1 MVEARFFCETGAL
14 AGADYRIGGDAT
26 IGRGP
31 SNAIVVDDSAVSK
44 THARIAFDAAAAAWF
59 LEDLGSMNGTRLDGA
74 PVSGRIRLRDLHV
87 VTLGGRHDFIFV
99 VPAGEARPAAAFAAS
114 DSRPDARPSDAGA
127 PGVGASGTRHE
138 PAPVLSVPPLASGGD
153 PGAAGVGD
161 SSPEGAGS
169 RGASSSGGR
178 SSASE
183 TRYERAPVLSVPPL
197 ASGGDPG
204 AAGVGDSS
212 PEGAGS
218 RGASSSGGRS
228 SASGTRYERA
238 PVLSVPPLVVG
249 DPRADATGDPPR
261 AAGDGPAVAGGEAA
275 PAAVSFEVRIAGGEP
290 RRVRLGD
297 GRHVVG
303 RAKGCDVPIDDRTL
317 SRRHAAFVVRG
328 GRVTVDDL
336 GSLNGTF
343 VDGTRV
349 GEETEVGA
357 GGVVGLGECVTVVR
371 VAP

>member
-1 MVEARFFCETGAL
+1 M
-14 AGADYRIGGDAT
+14 
-26 IGRGP
+26 
-31 SNAIVVDDSAVSK
+31 
-44 THARIAFDAAAAAWF
+44 
-59 LEDLGSMNGTRLDGA
+59 
-74 PVSGRIRLRDLHV
+74 
-87 VTLGGRHDFIFV
+87 
-99 VPAGEARPAAAFAAS
+99 
-114 DSRPDARPSDAGA
+114 
-127 PGVGASGTRHE
+127 
-138 PAPVLSVPPLASGGD
+138 
-153 PGAAGVGD
+153 
-161 SSPEGAGS
+161 
-169 RGASSSGGR
+169 
-178 SSASE
+178 
-183 TRYERAPVLSVPPL
+183 
-197 ASGGDPG
+197 
-204 AAGVGDSS
+204 
-212 PEGAGS
+212 
-218 RGASSSGGRS
+218 
-228 SASGTRYERA
+228 
-238 PVLSVPPLVVG
+238 LSVPPLVVG